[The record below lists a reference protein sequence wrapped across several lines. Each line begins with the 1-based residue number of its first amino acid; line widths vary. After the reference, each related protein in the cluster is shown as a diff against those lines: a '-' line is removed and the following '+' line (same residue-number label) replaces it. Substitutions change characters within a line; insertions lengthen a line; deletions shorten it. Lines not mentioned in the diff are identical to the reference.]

1 MNSSDEGF
9 QTNPAI
15 PLYLSQEHACSYLE
29 DKAASIIYFDPSAEA
44 NIPIYQWLV
53 DRGFRRS
60 GNHIYRPA
68 CPSCHAC
75 VPLRLPVSQFKPN
88 RSQRRC
94 WKRNNPNI
102 TVIDRPSE
110 FDQEQFNLYQ
120 RYTKARHNDG
130 NMANFE
136 PNEYMGF
143 LASSWSETV
152 FFEFRIDSRL
162 VAVAISDLL
171 PDGLSSTYTFYNPDL
186 SHLGLGIYCLLWQI
200 EQAQQRGLQWLYP
213 GYWIKECTKMNYKD
227 KFRPIEAWSNNKWN
241 SYKTGEPL
249 AL

>member
-1 MNSSDEGF
+1 MNSDEVF

-15 PLYLSQEHACSYLE
+15 PLFLSQEHDCSYLP
-29 DKAASIIYFDPSAEA
+29 DKSASIIYFDPSEEA
-44 NIPIYQWLV
+44 DIPVYQWLV

-75 VPLRLPVSQFKPN
+75 LPLRLPADMFQPS

-94 WKRNNPNI
+94 WKRNSLDI
-102 TVIDRPSE
+102 TVFDRPAE
-110 FDQEQFNLYQ
+110 FKQEQFDLYQ
-120 RYTKARHNDG
+120 RYAKARHDDG
-130 NMANFE
+130 NMADFS
-136 PNEYMGF
+136 PNEYMDF
-143 LASSWSETV
+143 LSSSWSETR

-171 PDGLSSTYTFYNPDL
+171 PDGLSSTYTFYEPEL
-186 SHLGLGIYCLLWQI
+186 SHLGLGVFCLLWQI
-200 EQAQQRGLQWLYP
+200 DEVKKRGLQWLYP
-213 GYWIKECTKMNYKD
+213 GYWIKECKKMNYKD
-227 KFRPIEAWSNNKWN
+227 KFRPIEAWSNNQWN
-241 SYKTGEPL
+241 RYEAGEPL